1 MTVATNALLE
11 ERGARTA
18 LIATEG
24 FTDVLE
30 LARQTRPHLY
40 RLCAARP
47 APLVPPELRFGA
59 VERNSPHE
67 TLQPLD
73 EAALADTVARLAA
86 EGVES
91 VAVCLLH
98 SWARP
103 EHERRVAG
111 ILAERLPAVHV
122 SASHDLLAVFREYER
137 TSTTVIDA
145 YLSPLLRG
153 YLDRLRDRA
162 ADAGLPPAEMMRSSG
177 GLTSSAEAGRH
188 AAWAVLSGPA
198 AGAVG
203 AARAGALSGSDRV
216 LSFDMGGTSC
226 DVAVID
232 DGVVRQSSEQAIGG
246 RPLQLPMV
254 DVQTV
259 GAGGGSIA
267 WADAGGALRVGPRSA
282 GAVPGPASY
291 GRGGR
296 EPTVTDANLVLN
308 YLSPAA
314 PLAGGVR
321 LDIEAAHAAVG
332 ALGREL
338 DLDVLETAAGILRV
352 ADEEMLRTL
361 RVATVERGVDPRR
374 YAMVAF
380 GGAGPMHAAR
390 LAEQLGVGRV
400 LCPPAA
406 GLLSALGLATADRRR
421 DVGPQPHDVGGAGRG
436 RERRGGRARAG
447 GRRPRRHARRATRG
461 PLRPALPRPVVRAGG
476 DGEPGCHR
484 AGATPAVRGRARAT
498 LRLPRPGRPARA
510 RERARER
517 HPGASGRN
525 RHGDCARHARARRPR
540 CDVRRPL
547 HGDDRAPR
555 AGGRGRA
562 VRGARHLGA
571 ARGHGRDPAR
581 GGAAQW
587 TSTAHWY
594 WSEREPGSGSR
605 HPAGA
610 RRRHAGG
617 LRRDGCGARA
627 LGAFGEHQGAPRR
640 LDGPVRQSRRD
651 GDAGRAHSCA
661 PRRDA
666 RRGRGGTRRGP
677 PAW

>member
-1 MTVATNALLE
+1 VTGAERKTDNGWALGVDVGGTFTDAVLASAGGLFTAKVPTTPADQSDGVMAAVSLALDRAGAAPGEVTGFAHGMTVATNALLE

-18 LIATEG
+18 LIATQG

-73 EAALADTVARLAA
+73 EAALANTVARLAA

-103 EHERRVAG
+103 EHERRVADM
-111 ILAERLPAVHV
+111 LAERLPAAHV
-122 SASHDLLAVFREYER
+122 SASHDLLGVFREYER

-153 YLDRLRDRA
+153 YLDRLGDRA
-162 ADAGLPPAEMMRSSG
+162 ADAGLPPAEVMRSSG

-296 EPTVTDANLVLN
+296 EATVTDANLVLS

-321 LDIEAAHAAVG
+321 LDIEAARAAVG
-332 ALGREL
+332 ALGRGL

-352 ADEEMLRTL
+352 ADEEMLRAL

-390 LAEQLGVGRV
+390 LAEQLGIGRV

-421 DVGPQPHDVGGAGRG
+421 DVGRSLLMSEEEVAAGSASAAVSELAAAACADMPGARLEVHYDLRYRGQSFELEVTASPDAAVSELRRLFEEEHERRYGYRDPEGPLELVNVRVSAVQERLAATAMGAAPGPLERGRRAAIFDGSSLETTVLRGPAVAGERCAGPAIWELPEATVVIPPGWGGAVDQHGTLAL
-436 RERRGGRARAG
+436 ER
-447 GRRPRRHARRATRG
+447 T
-461 PLRPALPRPVVRAGG
+461 
-476 DGEPGCHR
+476 
-484 AGATPAVRGRARAT
+484 
-498 LRLPRPGRPARA
+498 
-510 RERARER
+510 
-517 HPGASGRN
+517 
-525 RHGDCARHARARRPR
+525 
-540 CDVRRPL
+540 
-547 HGDDRAPR
+547 
-555 AGGRGRA
+555 
-562 VRGARHLGA
+562 
-571 ARGHGRDPAR
+571 
-581 GGAAQW
+581 
-587 TSTAHWY
+587 
-594 WSEREPGSGSR
+594 
-605 HPAGA
+605 
-610 RRRHAGG
+610 
-617 LRRDGCGARA
+617 
-627 LGAFGEHQGAPRR
+627 
-640 LDGPVRQSRRD
+640 
-651 GDAGRAHSCA
+651 
-661 PRRDA
+661 
-666 RRGRGGTRRGP
+666 
-677 PAW
+677 